1 MTAPAAGSAC
11 PLADVWKAINA
22 ARVIGSAP
30 IIDAIAAIR
39 ELAPGASFFST
50 PTDEVREAALD
61 ALDMVL
67 LPMLDGI
74 VLQDAHNIADATAAA
89 FALAPEQAARVRNR
103 LEAVA
108 I

>member
-1 MTAPAAGSAC
+1 
-11 PLADVWKAINA
+11 LADVWAAINA

-30 IIDAIAAIR
+30 FIDAIAAIR
-39 ELAPGASFFST
+39 ELAPGASFFGAPS
-50 PTDEVREAALD
+50 DEMREAALD

-74 VLQDAHNIADATAAA
+74 VLQDAHNIAGAIATA
-89 FALAPEQAARVRNR
+89 FGLTPEQALRVGNR

>member
-1 MTAPAAGSAC
+1 M
-11 PLADVWKAINA
+11 
-22 ARVIGSAP
+22 IGSAP

-39 ELAPGASFFST
+39 ELAPGASFFDT
-50 PTDEVREAALD
+50 PSEEVREAALD
-61 ALDMVL
+61 ALDMVM

-74 VLQDAHNIADATAAA
+74 VLQDAHNIADATTTA
-89 FALAPEQAARVRNR
+89 FGLAPQQAARVRNR